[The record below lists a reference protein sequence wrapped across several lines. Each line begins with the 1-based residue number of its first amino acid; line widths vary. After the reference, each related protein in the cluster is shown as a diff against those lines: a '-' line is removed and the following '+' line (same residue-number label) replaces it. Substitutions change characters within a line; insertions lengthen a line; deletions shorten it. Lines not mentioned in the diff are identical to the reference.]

1 MKLNLKNDLIVLKL
15 ETTELGISD
24 SKIIQITLMKVFTDG
39 RKAEIK
45 SKLINPMKP
54 IPATSTEI
62 NGITDAMIQNEQPFN
77 KYAKA
82 LLDFIGDCDM
92 LSFNGNRFD
101 IPVLI
106 EEFHTAGLTL
116 DMSKRK
122 TIDTSTILSQMEPRD
137 FKSSYR
143 KFTGKPIEGNVRAER
158 WVKGAYEILIGQ
170 LKYYK
175 DKSFIDHDDR
185 LIESPIENDIDKLHI
200 FCRGDL
206 VSLDFAGQIIMK
218 NGVATLNFGKYKNSP
233 VVPTLV
239 NDSNYFD
246 WIMKSHMSSDTKQV
260 IKTLVNEF
268 KNSQVTAGVSALS
281 VEDPNFPF

>member
-15 ETTELGISD
+15 ETTDLGISD
-24 SKIIQITLMKVFTDG
+24 SKIIQITLMKVFSDG

-62 NGITDAMIQNEQPFN
+62 NGITDEMVSKEQPFS

-106 EEFHTAGLTL
+106 EEFHNAGLVL

-122 TIDTSTILSQMEPRD
+122 TIDTSVILSQMEPRD

-143 KFTGKPIEGNVRAER
+143 KFTTKPIDGNIRSER
-158 WVKGAYEILIGQ
+158 WVKGVYEILIGQ

-175 DKSFIDHDDR
+175 DKSFINHEDQ
-185 LIESPIENDIDKLHI
+185 LVESPIENDLDKLHI
-200 FCRGDL
+200 FCRGEIL
-206 VSLDFAGQIIMK
+206 SLDFAGQVIIK
-218 NGVATLNFGKYKNSP
+218 NGIATLNFGKHKNAP

-239 NDSNYFD
+239 KDSSYFD
-246 WIMKSHMSSDTKQV
+246 WIMKSYMSSDTKQV
-260 IKTLVNEF
+260 IKSLVDEY
-268 KNSQVTAGVSALS
+268 KSSQVSAGTEVPSH
-281 VEDPNFPF
+281 